1 MSPWTERHRPKSY
14 EDIKGQD
21 EALEKIKKFVEEF
34 HLGKLTSRSKKAL
47 ILHGPPGI
55 GKTTIAHVSAKESN
69 SEIFELNASDFRDK
83 NKLQEI
89 LRPALEQRSLTNK
102 SKIILVDEADGIMG
116 TDRGGVPELVRLI
129 QDSKFPVIITAN
141 DVWNKKLA
149 PVRKISEIVQLKDI
163 SYNTIKDV
171 LINIL
176 RKENKFID
184 NKILTEI
191 SVKAKGDLRAAIND
205 LQTISKLPAQEQA
218 TIIFEERNK
227 ETSIFQALKKV
238 FKTKPNEETSK
249 VFDSVNMPLDEIILW
264 VEENIPQE
272 YKGKELAK
280 AYDRLSKVD
289 LFKGRIY
296 RKQYWRFMVYE
307 NLLLSYGIS
316 SSKNPKIPRKEYTSY
331 KKPTRILKI
340 WMNNQRTIKKKS
352 IAHKYAGYTHIALK
366 RAMKEF
372 PVIKQV
378 INSNPAI
385 AQELKLT
392 EEEVS
397 YLRT

>member
-1 MSPWTERHRPKSY
+1 MSPWTEQHRPKTY
-14 EDIKGQD
+14 REVKGQD
-21 EALEKIKKFVEEF
+21 EAVAKIKQFVECF
-34 HLGKLTSRSKKAL
+34 NLGKLTRKSKKAL
-47 ILHGPPGI
+47 VLHGPPGI
-55 GKTTIAHVSAKESN
+55 GKTTIAHVAAIESN

-83 NKLQEI
+83 TKLQEI
-89 LRPALEQRSLTNK
+89 LKPALEQQSLTKK

-116 TDRGGVPELVRLI
+116 TDRGGIPELVRI
-129 QDSKFPVIITAN
+129 IEETTYPIIITAN
-141 DVWNKKLA
+141 NVWDKKLA
-149 PVRKISEIVQLKDI
+149 PVRKISEIVQLKEI

-184 NKILTEI
+184 NKILAEI

-205 LQTISKLPAQEQA
+205 LQTISKLPSQEQG
-218 TIIFEERNK
+218 TITFEEREK
-227 ETSIFQALKKV
+227 EISIFQALKKV
-238 FKTKPNEETSK
+238 FKIKPSEEILK

-264 VEENIPQE
+264 VEENIPKE
-272 YKGKELAK
+272 YSGKELVK
-280 AYDRLSKVD
+280 AYDKLSKVD

-296 RKQYWRFMVYE
+296 KKQYWRFMVYE

-316 SSKNPKIPRKEYTSY
+316 ASKNMKIPRKEFTSY

-340 WMNNQRTIKKKS
+340 WMNNQRTVKKKS
-352 IAHKYAGYTHIALK
+352 IAHKYAEYTHIALK

-372 PVIKQV
+372 PTIKQV

-385 AQELKLT
+385 PFELKLT
-392 EEEVS
+392 EEEVD
-397 YLRT
+397 YLKT